1 MIKIVLLLLGS
12 FFVFLYL
19 FQGKMIFYPQKV
31 PRVSR
36 ERFKAFQYEI
46 QTGEVVLKGWFVNRG
61 TSLERPLIIYFGGN
75 AEEVSGKL
83 ADIDNIDTDSFL
95 FINYR
100 GYGDSQGKPGEENL
114 LRDGLAIFDHMVT
127 SEKIPGNRI
136 VLMGRSL
143 GTGVACHVAANR
155 DPAAVILVTP
165 FDSLVNVAKKHYP
178 IFPVNWLMRHR
189 FESIRLAPG
198 IQQPMLAITGT
209 RDEII
214 PHHCAE
220 NLMEQWAGPVTAVS
234 IENAGHND
242 ISMHDAYWTAI
253 NTFLQGLGKPSPQGS
268 P

>member
-1 MIKIVLLLLGS
+1 MLKIVLLLLGA

-31 PRVSR
+31 SPVSR
-36 ERFKAFQYEI
+36 EKFKEFHYEI

-61 TSLERPLIIYFGGN
+61 ASKQRPMIIYFGGN
-75 AEEVSGKL
+75 AEEVSGNL
-83 ADIDNIDTDSFL
+83 ADIDRIHTDSFL
-95 FINYR
+95 FMNYR
-100 GYGDSQGKPGEENL
+100 GYGESQGKPNEENL
-114 LRDGLAIFDHMVT
+114 LRDGLVIFDHMVNI
-127 SEKIPGNRI
+127 EKIPGEHI

-143 GTGVACHVAANR
+143 GTGVACHVAARR

-189 FESIRLAPG
+189 FESIRLAPDL
-198 IQQPMLAITGT
+198 QQPMLAITGT

-214 PHHCAE
+214 PRHCAE
-220 NLMEQWAGPVTAVS
+220 NLIEQWAGPVTAVS

-242 ISMHDAYWTAI
+242 ISMHDAYWTALE
-253 NTFLQGLGKPSPQGS
+253 TFLQRLKEPSPQGS